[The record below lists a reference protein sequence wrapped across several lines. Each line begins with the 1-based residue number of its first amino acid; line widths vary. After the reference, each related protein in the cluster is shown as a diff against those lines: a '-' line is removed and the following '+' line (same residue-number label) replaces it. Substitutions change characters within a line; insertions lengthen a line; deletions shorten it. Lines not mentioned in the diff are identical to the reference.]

1 MVKKVA
7 IIGAGPSGLL
17 LAHYLLKRDCQY
29 RVDIYERRSDPRTK
43 EITKSRTYP
52 IALNDRGMNA
62 ISQVSGLKEAVAKI
76 SVEMQGTVVHTR
88 NAGTR
93 YIERKKPLVTL
104 DRTEL
109 TKVFLNTLEQRSDR
123 DRFNIH
129 FQHSCVWVDLNN
141 KQVRFSTPESES
153 TVDYDLIVGSDGA
166 RSVVRKA
173 FQDTKLFELE
183 QKYIS
188 NDYKS
193 LYLPSG
199 EDKVSNTT
207 LKSGNIH
214 SWRLE
219 DGTVVLLLHQSDGS
233 MAGVI
238 HFPRDN
244 NQIVGLSSENKV
256 KQFFLEQFP
265 EVGQLMPE
273 SEVAAFLK
281 RPVATTLTIRCN
293 RYHYSNSALL
303 IGDAAHAVSPS
314 LGQGCNSALEDVTVL
329 DRLLDEY
336 TDDLSIV
343 LKQFTRCR
351 LADTHAVVELS
362 NYTLPFNRSL
372 FVQLIVRQR
381 LAKLLHRFFPQK
393 FLPPL
398 FEALHESSIPYA
410 NILREYRGWCNK
422 VKKSQQK
429 FYEPVNAR

>member
-1 MVKKVA
+1 MVEKVA
-7 IIGAGPSGLL
+7 IIGAGPSGLM
-17 LAHYLLKRDCQY
+17 LAHYLLKRDRRY
-29 RVDIYERRSDPRTK
+29 RVDIYEHHEDPRNK
-43 EITKSRTYP
+43 EIAKSRTFP

-62 ISQVSGLKEAVAKI
+62 ISQVPGLKEAVAEI
-76 SVEMQGTVVHTR
+76 AIEMQGTIVHTR
-88 NAGTR
+88 NVGTR
-93 YIERKKPLVTL
+93 YIDRKKSLVTL

-109 TKVFLNTLEQRSDR
+109 TKVLLNTLEKKHNSDCF
-123 DRFNIH
+123 DIH
-129 FQHSCVWVDLNN
+129 FQHSCTRVDLAA

-153 TVDYDLIVGSDGA
+153 TVNYDLIVGADGA
-166 RSVVRKA
+166 RSFVRKA

-183 QKYIS
+183 QKYIE

-199 EDKVSNTT
+199 EDNESNTI
-207 LKSGNIH
+207 LQSGNIH

-219 DGTVVLLLHQSDGS
+219 DGSVVLLLHQSDGS

-244 NQIVGLSSENKV
+244 NQIVGLSSESEV
-256 KQFFLEQFP
+256 KQFFLEKFP

-273 SEVAAFLK
+273 SEVAAFLN

-293 RYHYSNSALL
+293 RYHYDNSALL

-336 TDDLSIV
+336 ADDLN
-343 LKQFTRCR
+343 LALEQFTQRR

-362 NYTLPFNRSL
+362 NHTLPFDRSL
-372 FVQLIVRQR
+372 FVQLIIRQR
-381 LAKLLHRFFPQK
+381 LAKILHRLFSK
-393 FLPPL
+393 RFLPPL

-410 NILREYRGWCNK
+410 DILREYQSWCNK

-429 FYEPVNAR
+429 FSELS

>member
-17 LAHYLLKRDCQY
+17 LAHYLLRRDCQY
-29 RVDIYERRSDPRTK
+29 QVDIYERHHDPRN
-43 EITKSRTYP
+43 IAIDKSRTFP

-62 ISQVSGLKEAVAKI
+62 IAKISGLSKAVAKI
-76 SVEMQGTVVHTR
+76 GLEMQGTIVHSR

-93 YIERKKPLVTL
+93 YISRKKPLITL

-109 TKVFLNTLEQRSDR
+109 TKVLLDTLEEYNSDR
-123 DRFNIH
+123 LKIH
-129 FQHSCVWVDLNN
+129 FRSSCIQVDLTA
-141 KQVRFSTPESES
+141 KQARFSAPESEH
-153 TVDYDLIVGSDGA
+153 TVDYDLIVGADGA
-166 RSVVRKA
+166 RSMVRKA

-199 EDKVSNTT
+199 EDNQYNI

-219 DGTVVLLLHQSDGS
+219 DGTVVLLLHQFDGS

-238 HFPRDN
+238 HFPREN
-244 NQIVGLSSENKV
+244 NQIVRLKSQAEV
-256 KQFFLEQFP
+256 KQFFLEKFP
-265 EVGQLMPE
+265 SLGQLMPE

-293 RYHYSNSALL
+293 RYHHRNSALL

-314 LGQGCNSALEDVTVL
+314 LGQGCNCALEDVTVL

-336 TDDLSIV
+336 ADDLSLV
-343 LKQFTRCR
+343 LKQFTKRR
-351 LADTHAVVELS
+351 LVDTHAIIELS
-362 NYTLPFNRSL
+362 NHTLPFSQSL

-381 LAKLLHRFFPQK
+381 LAKLLHRLFPK
-393 FLPPL
+393 RFLPPL

-410 NILREYRGWCNK
+410 DILYKYQSWCNK

-429 FYEPVNAR
+429 FDKSW